1 VFVSRELPVPSP
13 ARHTCRVISADEKSI
28 SEAAH
33 AWRAGRAEA
42 ARLALDRAESAVPRS
57 ARQWLRIQ
65 ALRGAIELRAGVP
78 ADALAL
84 LLPATRRALRAEQ
97 GDMALRMLMMAREAA
112 FQCAR
117 RDAVDDV
124 HAMVALLPPL
134 AEPDLEALRRS
145 LVCYC
150 TADPSAAFT
159 HGRVR
164 TPQAT
169 AVVAD
174 AVAQAVE
181 VDDPDLLMAAG
192 GMAFGVAQHTL
203 ARQLRQRAV
212 TLARAR
218 GELGTLATA
227 LEFLVPDQISRGQ
240 YASARQQADEGL
252 RLAEQAGRENTACS
266 HLSYLA
272 ALAALRG
279 DEGTA
284 RGLADRVLA
293 TALPR
298 QLLRQAGVVQHA
310 LGLMA
315 LAAGRLEE
323 ALAAFDAM
331 LGETP
336 QPGRPELAM
345 TAAPDHIEA
354 AVRAGRPDR
363 VRDMAV
369 AYAEIG
375 EAAGTVESAA
385 LVARCRALLAT
396 DERGESEYVR
406 GLRLHA
412 QADRPFDHAR
422 TQLLYG
428 EYLRRKR
435 QRLRAREQLRSAEQ
449 VFNHLNLPIWAG
461 RAATEL
467 RATGAVPRTR
477 PGPTEPLTPQELQIA
492 RAVAAGATNREVATS
507 MFLSRRTVDYHLR
520 KVFTKLGIS
529 SRAELIRNPPDDV
542 STPTSRSA
550 AERGR

>member
-1 VFVSRELPVPSP
+1 MISVDDKLIRE
-13 ARHTCRVISADEKSI
+13 AET
-28 SEAAH
+28 
-33 AWRAGRAEA
+33 AWRTGRSEQ
-42 ARLALDRAESAVPRS
+42 ARLGLDRAESAVTRGAPE
-57 ARQWLRIQ
+57 WLRVQ
-65 ALRGAIELRAGVP
+65 ALRAEIELRAGVP

-84 LLPATRRALRAEQ
+84 LVPASRRALRAEQ
-97 GDMALRMLMMAREAA
+97 PVLALRMLMMAREAA
-112 FQCAR
+112 FHCAR
-117 RDAVDDV
+117 RDAMDGV
-124 HAMVALLPPL
+124 HAIVAALPPL

-145 LVCYC
+145 LACYGSSDS
-150 TADPSAAFT
+150 DPPPDTSAFQR
-159 HGRVR
+159 GRIR
-164 TPQAT
+164 TPQAM
-169 AVVAD
+169 AVVVD
-174 AVAQAVE
+174 AVRE
-181 VDDPDLLMAAG
+181 TTELDDPDLLMAAG
-192 GMAFGVAQHTL
+192 GMAFGVDRHTL

-218 GELGTLATA
+218 GEFGTLATA

-240 YASARQQADEGL
+240 YTAARKQAAEGL
-252 RLAEQAGRENTACS
+252 RLAERAGRENTACS

-272 ALAALRG
+272 ALAALSG
-279 DEGTA
+279 DEDSL

-293 TALPR
+293 IALPR

-310 LGLMA
+310 SGLMA
-315 LAAGRLEE
+315 LAAGRLDE

-363 VRDMAV
+363 VGDMAA
-369 AYAEIG
+369 AYAELAD
-375 EAAGTVESAA
+375 AAGTVESAA

-396 DERGESEYVR
+396 DQCAETEYVR
-406 GLRLHA
+406 ALRLHA

-428 EYLRRKR
+428 EYLRRRR

-449 VFNHLNLPIWAG
+449 AFTYLDLPIWAE
-461 RAATEL
+461 RTAKEL
-467 RATGAVPRTR
+467 RATGAAPRTR
-477 PGPTEPLTPQELQIA
+477 TGPMESLTPQERQIA

-520 KVFTKLGIS
+520 KVFAKLGIS

-542 STPTSRSA
+542 SSPASRSA
-550 AERGR
+550 ADRGR